1 MNYKYILA
9 LDPSGNFEEGK
20 GTTGICLFACNKKEI
35 ILTTTIKASDY
46 KSKEDYWNAHLQL
59 LNKFTNLYKPI
70 IIVME
75 DFTLNPRRAMQQS
88 HSKMETS
95 KLIGIIQM
103 ACAASNWNLKMQ
115 LPVEAKSRWPDSI
128 LEHKH
133 LIKRIQRGHA
143 LLNGQII
150 SRHEKD
156 AIRHAIHYNSFYNK

>member
-1 MNYKYILA
+1 MKYKYIIA

-20 GTTGICLFACNKKEI
+20 GTTGFCLFSCDKKEI
-35 ILTTTIKASDY
+35 IFTTTIKASDY
-46 KSKEDYWNAHLQL
+46 KSKEDYWHAHINILK
-59 LNKFTNLYKPI
+59 KFTTLYKNA

-75 DFTLNPRRAMQQS
+75 EFTLNPRRALQQS
-88 HSKMETS
+88 HSRMETS
-95 KLIGIIQM
+95 KLIGVIQL
-103 ACAASNWNLKMQ
+103 ACAEQGWNLKMQ
-115 LPVEAKSRWPDSI
+115 LPVEAKSRWPDSV

-143 LLNGQII
+143 LLSGQII